1 MFRRRF
7 NIPIR
12 ALQPPDFSTRYSY
25 ELAIDFNA
33 VVNSMVFIFLQEK
46 YPEEWGGWR
55 AQTSTVIGLEKA

>member
-46 YPEEWGGWR
+46 YPEE
-55 AQTSTVIGLEKA
+55 